1 MYIIYLNTDDVVRQ
15 LDFQSYVC
23 ENKLGTSAGTKIAK
37 IGDAAYLL
45 SSSDENCTVEYLYEK
60 LKGFVEDKSEKIF
73 VGEVTQNVKAVNY
86 KSDMLG
92 WLNGC

>member
-1 MYIIYLNTDDVVRQ
+1 M
-15 LDFQSYVC
+15 C

-73 VGEVTQNVKAVNY
+73 VGELTQSVKTVNY